1 MTSFEVTYK
10 DYISTVEATQDE
22 HFNLQTVARA
32 EKLLGFLYKDW
43 FRVEMNNLERLPE
56 SGPVLVVS
64 NAGGILPW
72 AAAMMMYALMSDKKK
87 PRRLSVLA
95 NLDWIEDERIYN
107 FLREIGVVPLNA
119 DNARRLFAEGQTVMV
134 FPEGQSG
141 FVKPFGERYRLRS
154 LDWTVLLPAV
164 EAGVPVFPLATLG
177 PDESFPVAKNVQW
190 LANLLEL
197 PAFPI
202 TPTFPFLPFPIN
214 LLSLPSK
221 WRMRVLKPVAY
232 DKSSERHEVEES
244 AKKLALFLE
253 GEIQAELNRMLRA
266 RIKPVF

>member
-1 MTSFEVTYK
+1 MSSFEVTYK
-10 DYISTVEATQDE
+10 DYISAVQANEDE
-22 HFNLQTVARA
+22 HFNLQTVERA

-43 FRVEMNNLERLPE
+43 FRVEMAGLERLPE
-56 SGPVLVVS
+56 TGPAFIVG

-95 NLDWIEDERIYN
+95 NLEWIEDERIYN
-107 FLREIGVVPLNA
+107 FLREIGFVPLNA
-119 DNARRLFAEGQTVMV
+119 DNARRLYSEGQTVMV
-134 FPEGQSG
+134 FPEGQAG

-164 EAGVPVFPLATLG
+164 EAGIPILPLATLG

-190 LANLLEL
+190 LANLMEL

-202 TPTFPFLPFPIN
+202 TPTFPFLPFPVN
-214 LLSLPSK
+214 FLSLPSK
-221 WRMRVLKPVAY
+221 WRMRLLKPVEY
-232 DKSSERHEVEES
+232 EKSTERHEIEES
-244 AKKLALFLE
+244 CKKLALFLE
-253 GEIQAELNRMLRA
+253 GEIQAELNRMLRT
-266 RIKPVF
+266 RIKPLF